1 MFSVVHVMDIKLENM
16 RTPIRDNRSRP
27 IGYIDNNSRLFDKT
41 GGKLIAT
48 YNKATNSTYGANG
61 NLIGKGNLLLTKI
74 K

>member
-1 MFSVVHVMDIKLENM
+1 M
-16 RTPIRDNRSRP
+16 RKPIRDNRSQP

-48 YNKATNSTYGANG
+48 YNKSTNSTYDVKG
-61 NLIGKGNLLLTKI
+61 NLVGNGNLLLTKI

>member
-1 MFSVVHVMDIKLENM
+1 M

-41 GGKLIAT
+41 GGKLVAT
-48 YNKATNSTYGANG
+48 YNKSTNSTYDAKGT
-61 NLIGKGNLLLTKI
+61 LVGKGNLLLTKV

>member
-1 MFSVVHVMDIKLENM
+1 M
-16 RTPIRDNRSRP
+16 RIPIRDNRSRP

-48 YNKATNSTYGANG
+48 YNKSTNSTYNANG
-61 NLIGKGNLLLTKI
+61 TLVGKGNLLLTKV

>member
-1 MFSVVHVMDIKLENM
+1 M

-41 GGKLIAT
+41 GGNLIAT
-48 YNKATNSTYGANG
+48 YNKSTNKTYDTKG
-61 NLIGKGNLLLTKI
+61 NLVGNGNLLLTKI